1 MLLHLPQKIR
11 SVQNLLQLFK
21 SKVSQILTYGLSPFQ
36 LAITLSFGITLGLFP
51 FIGLTS
57 ILCFIFAF
65 VFRLNLIVIQL
76 VNWVVAPLQLALL
89 VPFYQIGNYFNSYFS
104 SATINVSTV
113 KINVME
119 SNLFQKLLLLIDSQ
133 LLAIFGWAVICIPFA
148 LSIHFISLF
157 FYKKYLLK
165 KASLT
170 A

>member
-1 MLLHLPQKIR
+1 MQK
-11 SVQNLLQLFK
+11 VLQLFTTK
-21 SKVSQILTYGLSPFQ
+21 ISQVLTYGLSPFQ

-51 FIGLTS
+51 FIGLTT
-57 ILCFIFAF
+57 ILCFVFAF

-76 VNWVVAPLQLALL
+76 VNWIVAPLQLALL

-104 SATINVSTV
+104 NATITVNTTKVNV
-113 KINVME
+113 IE

-157 FYKKYLLK
+157 FYKKYLHK
-165 KASLT
+165 KANPAT
-170 A
+170 